1 MQKYDAVRTCGEG
14 TFAVVFEAV
23 RRADGVRVAVKKIK
37 TPQPSWQACLSL
49 RELRSF
55 KTIGSH
61 PHIVK
66 LHELVLERKLLH
78 FVFEFCESNLH
89 QYLSSS
95 SAALP
100 SPQAAELLAQ
110 LLSGVGHLH
119 AHGFMHRDLKPENVL
134 CDAAATH
141 LKLADLGLARE
152 LRSRPPYTDYIATR
166 WYRAPENVLG
176 SPTYGP
182 AIDVWAL
189 GCIAAELLTR
199 RALLPGSGDADM
211 WARMV
216 APLGS
221 APPPDPRPP
230 ALPLPLSL

>member
-134 CDAAATH
+134 IDAGHPQREHRSWWKAPSALSSGQHPCARPVLQGLRLLQLVPERSLSILDADPAA
-141 LKLADLGLARE
+141 GAR
-152 LRSRPPYTDYIATR
+152 LRPPQ
-166 WYRAPENVLG
+166 
-176 SPTYGP
+176 S
-182 AIDVWAL
+182 
-189 GCIAAELLTR
+189 
-199 RALLPGSGDADM
+199 
-211 WARMV
+211 
-216 APLGS
+216 
-221 APPPDPRPP
+221 
-230 ALPLPLSL
+230 